1 MFVMFDFGKLGT
13 QVDFFFSHV
22 VGLSFCLIVYL

>member
-13 QVDFFFSHV
+13 QVDLFIHV
-22 VGLSFCLIVYL
+22 VGLLFCLIVYL